1 MSHTTR
7 VSQDIPLTATE
18 ARCLLKQLRMPS
30 SILMSSSKRRACHLH
45 QFCTNNAH
53 TRIRNTHKHTLP
65 KQCTCY
71 HTPHHSFMG
80 ASKKDYG
87 QGVVQPVL
95 NKTMSTFQSFRASI
109 SLMTSDE
116 ISDDSRWPDMHVKAA
131 FFRRFRS
138 RRTCV
143 GGSLCVR
150 ACTRL

>member
-1 MSHTTR
+1 MSHMTR
-7 VSQDIPLTATE
+7 VSQDIPLKATE
-18 ARCLLKQLRMPS
+18 ARCLLKQIRMPS
-30 SILMSSSKRRACHLH
+30 SILMSSSKRRVCHLH
-45 QFCTNNAH
+45 QFCTNHAH
-53 TRIRNTHKHTLP
+53 TFTTHTLP

-87 QGVVQPVL
+87 QGIVQPVL

-143 GGSLCVR
+143 GVSMCVCAR
-150 ACTRL
+150 GCDRK